1 MSNEYTE
8 HLQKL
13 QKFNRW
19 ETEYLK
25 KLPVEKK
32 MWQFIQ
38 LYRLKEYLPEATVRR
53 AHEEHLAN
61 LIRVQKIFREMNEK
75 MKRE

>member
-1 MSNEYTE
+1 MNNKYSE

-13 QKFNRW
+13 EKFNRW

-25 KLPVEKK
+25 KLSVEKK
-32 MWQFIQ
+32 IRQFIQ
-38 LYRLKEYLPEATVRR
+38 LFQLQEYLPEETVRR

-61 LIRVQKIFREMNEK
+61 LIQIQKMFRGMNDFID
-75 MKRE
+75 